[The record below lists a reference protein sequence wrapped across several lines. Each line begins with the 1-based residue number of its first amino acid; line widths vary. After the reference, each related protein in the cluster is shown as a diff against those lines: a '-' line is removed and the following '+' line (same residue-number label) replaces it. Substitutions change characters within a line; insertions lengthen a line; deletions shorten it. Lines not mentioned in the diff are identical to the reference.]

1 MKCVEEPIA
10 GEYKYKGVIVDVRL
24 DKARLVNGK
33 VVNREVVEHPGGVGI
48 LPMDSEGNCTV
59 SCESMDEAGMYIFV
73 ISTATESEPDYSYFY
88 TACFAD

>member
-1 MKCVEEPIA
+1 MKCVEEPIT

-48 LPMDSEGNCTV
+48 LPLVFRLKYST
-59 SCESMDEAGMYIFV
+59 F
-73 ISTATESEPDYSYFY
+73 ISPWALERGTCIPMKMSF
-88 TACFAD
+88 